1 MSEQKHIVVVGDKE
15 YELIKKGLAQAEQVT
30 NLSKWLAT
38 YGLPIFEEL
47 SGGDDDTTN
56 TELFKAVLNNLSTDA
71 LIQLFVLVIGCS
83 KRIAEQ
89 EFDIGILVDSI
100 LIIWEEQP
108 GLRNLVNRFFST
120 QN

>member
-47 SGGDDDTTN
+47 SDGDDDTTN

-83 KRIAEQ
+83 KRVAEQ